1 MAEFTAI
8 ETQEQ
13 LDKIVGERLKRERE
27 KAEKEIAELKAGLEK
42 STEKDAEIEELQKKI
57 AGYEK
62 TEMKRQ
68 IALENKIP
76 YSLAERIA
84 GDTEEEMIADAK
96 NLSKY
101 FEQKETPPPL
111 KNPEIKQGVSGA
123 YKELLDGLNLK
134 N

>member
-42 STEKDAEIEELQKKI
+42 STEKDAEIEALQKKI
-57 AGYEK
+57 AVYEK
-62 TEMKRQ
+62 VEMKRQ

-76 YSLAERIA
+76 YSLAERIN
-84 GDTEEEMIADAK
+84 GDTKEEMIADAK

-111 KNPEIKQGVSGA
+111 KNPEIEQGVSGA

>member
-42 STEKDAEIEELQKKI
+42 STEKDAEIEALQKKI

-76 YSLAERIA
+76 YSLAERIT

-111 KNPEIKQGVSGA
+111 KSPEIKQGVSGA

>member
-42 STEKDAEIEELQKKI
+42 SAEKDAEIEALQKKI

-76 YSLAERIA
+76 YSLAERIN

-96 NLSKY
+96 TLSKY